1 LASSVFDFC
10 PPSLYP
16 SINLS
21 FLGAHLKA
29 KEIFAGR
36 ITHVEIF
43 NLPLTYSQ
51 KISNPFIKVK
61 ITRNITNA

>member
-1 LASSVFDFC
+1 MNDFDFFH
-10 PPSLYP
+10 PTLYP

-43 NLPLTYSQ
+43 NLLPTYPR